1 MIDKILYVETDKSE
15 DDEKGGTQMKKM
27 LSLLLAL
34 VLALSL
40 VGCGGTTQPDS
51 TSTTADSPLAGKKK
65 LEKLWIRKNPISD
78 LSPLRSNENLIYL
91 RVKLFDSDQCLVTD
105 WTPVEHVETVV
116 GRPE

>member
-1 MIDKILYVETDKSE
+1 MRTKCTHSEITDLSALKGLTNLVELDVEDNDITD
-15 DDEKGGTQMKKM
+15 
-27 LSLLLAL
+27 L
-34 VLALSL
+34 
-40 VGCGGTTQPDS
+40 
-51 TSTTADSPLAGKKK
+51 SPLAGKKK